1 MPVNVGMRAPS
12 EVNLAPQ
19 TTSMKT
25 YKRVYCF
32 FVICLSFL
40 NSSNCGGKK
49 SFSEIIEGRNQ
60 GVYNR
65 ERGAREDDR
74 NQSDSWRQGRVAS
87 TQKKK
92 GREYKEV
99 SRLAEI
105 ASQRREEKETLIVF
119 ADCFDLQ
126 SDRFSVG
133 RETLPPAPAPIAAQG
148 QPGCDCWEISWRYQS
163 EHCQGLL

>member
-1 MPVNVGMRAPS
+1 M
-12 EVNLAPQ
+12 
-19 TTSMKT
+19 
-25 YKRVYCF
+25 
-32 FVICLSFL
+32 
-40 NSSNCGGKK
+40 
-49 SFSEIIEGRNQ
+49 
-60 GVYNR
+60 
-65 ERGAREDDR
+65 REDGDPGSLGQR
-74 NQSDSWRQGRVAS
+74 HRAGKMTKTRLTAGGREGWLLPRK
-87 TQKKK
+87 KKK

-133 RETLPPAPAPIAAQG
+133 RETLPPAPAPIGAQG

>member
-1 MPVNVGMRAPS
+1 MRTPS

-65 ERGAREDDR
+65 ERGPGKMTETSLIAGGREGWLLPR
-74 NQSDSWRQGRVAS
+74 
-87 TQKKK
+87 KKK

-133 RETLPPAPAPIAAQG
+133 RETLPPAPAPTAAQG

>member
-1 MPVNVGMRAPS
+1 M
-12 EVNLAPQ
+12 L
-19 TTSMKT
+19 K
-25 YKRVYCF
+25 
-32 FVICLSFL
+32 ISF
-40 NSSNCGGKK
+40 CDV
-49 SFSEIIEGRNQ
+49 IEGRDP
-60 GVYNR
+60 GSIGRGGGAGKMADTRLTAGGR
-65 ERGAREDDR
+65 EGWLLPR
-74 NQSDSWRQGRVAS
+74 
-87 TQKKK
+87 KKK

-133 RETLPPAPAPIAAQG
+133 RETLPPGPVPTGAQG

>member
-1 MPVNVGMRAPS
+1 
-12 EVNLAPQ
+12 
-19 TTSMKT
+19 MK
-25 YKRVYCF
+25 
-32 FVICLSFL
+32 I
-40 NSSNCGGKK
+40 
-49 SFSEIIEGRNQ
+49 SFSDM
-60 GVYNR
+60 R
-65 ERGAREDDR
+65 EDGDPGSLGQRHRGREDDE
-74 NQSDSWRQGRVAS
+74 NQADSWRQGRVAS
-87 TQKKK
+87 TQKKKK

-133 RETLPPAPAPIAAQG
+133 RETLPPAPAPIGAQG

>member
-1 MPVNVGMRAPS
+1 MRAPS

-40 NSSNCGGKK
+40 NFSNCGGKK

-65 ERGAREDDR
+65 EQGPGKMTETSLIAGGREGWLLPRKKREESIKKCPDWLKQHPKEEKR
-74 NQSDSWRQGRVAS
+74 RRLLLCLLIAS
-87 TQKKK
+87 TSSLTASALGEKPSLLPLPQL
-92 GREYKEV
+92 RHRV
-99 SRLAEI
+99 SRDAI
-105 ASQRREEKETLIVF
+105 AGR
-119 ADCFDLQ
+119 
-126 SDRFSVG
+126 SVG
-133 RETLPPAPAPIAAQG
+133 GIRVNTARAFCRG
-148 QPGCDCWEISWRYQS
+148 G
-163 EHCQGLL
+163 H